1 MNETELVADPM
12 EFLFIII
19 PADVDQRSAHMTGR
33 AGLKDLVHAYMW
45 FLIAGEQISQ
55 AKNHLN
61 QSMTMEQLLE
71 AEQRAAEWIR
81 KMRKIPPSSI
91 DNPPNA
97 STA

>member
-1 MNETELVADPM
+1 MRSCSEALFAELKN
-12 EFLFIII
+12 
-19 PADVDQRSAHMTGR
+19 QRHNSTPLAELGR
-33 AGLKDLVHAYMW
+33 APGVREYAS
-45 FLIAGEQISQ
+45 EQITQ

-61 QSMTMEQLLE
+61 QSMTIEQLLE
-71 AEQRAAEWIR
+71 AEQRAVERIR